1 MKQKQSLKKINNNS
15 VNLLK
20 EQYFISELHLI
31 EKDSIILIMKLNEI
45 DKLMENNAKL
55 FDNLTSSLSMLL
67 EEYLQDDFKRWN
79 VYFIYITAEPVTK
92 EIKYKIENDTFFARK
107 IVEDN
112 YLFQLSDEKIKDL
125 VSEHIDFT
133 DLKINV
139 TQPIEKKY
147 KSNSEIYLKLK
158 NRDSLNETQI
168 DEILKSLEGTTDEI

>member
-45 DKLMENNAKL
+45 DKLMENNGKL
-55 FDNLTSSLSMLL
+55 FDNLTSTLSMLL

-92 EIKYKIENDTFFARK
+92 EIKYKVENDTFFARK

-112 YLFQLSDEKIKDL
+112 YLFQLSDENIKNII
-125 VSEHIDFT
+125 SEHIDFT

-139 TQPIEKKY
+139 TQPIQEIY
-147 KSNSEIYLKLK
+147 ESNSEVYLKLK
-158 NRDSLNETQI
+158 DKDSINEKQI
-168 DEILKSLEGTTDEI
+168 DEILKSLEGISHEI